1 MDWVHCADA
10 PKKSWSGDVGC
21 ERAREGV
28 EGVAVAVRPVS
39 VSWEEAEL
47 SSAMLRASVT
57 MMVLA
62 PLTTAVCCVIF
73 LTIHL
78 PGRGEEGTCVRRGWG
93 HRAQHQR

>member
-10 PKKSWSGDVGC
+10 PKKSWSGDVGY
-21 ERAREGV
+21 ERARKGV
-28 EGVAVAVRPVS
+28 EGVAVSVRPVS

-47 SSAMLRASVT
+47 LSAMLRASVT

-62 PLTTAVCCVIF
+62 PLTTAVRCVIF

-78 PGRGEEGTCVRRGWG
+78 PGRREEGCMSEGWG
-93 HRAQHQR
+93 HHRAQHQR